1 MYLNKYLR
9 SGISRLR
16 QTASGAGN
24 FIVFLMRRAQSD
36 TIFRVAASLSYTSLI
51 AIVPLLAIGLA
62 IFSAFP
68 VFQGAKEQLQEIILQ
83 NFVPNIEQE
92 ISQYFADFINA
103 TAQLTAIGVIGIA
116 VTAILMLST
125 IENSLNFIFK
135 VYKPRNI
142 KTKITLY
149 WTVITLGPLLL
160 GTALSLRGYV
170 YTLQKFMPEDIIS
183 SQFYLSTLIPSLF
196 TTLALVLLYVLVP
209 NKKVR
214 LSNAVI
220 GAVVAMMMFSCS
232 ASSSVWPF
240 RPAPPTRPF
249 TAPWRRSLSC
259 SFGFI
264 APGRW
269 SSSVPLSPPQ
279 SENIANARLSLPKKM
294 PRIPMFPAV
303 VAEKNAIT
311 QKSSCQKN
319 KNRTYYFS

>member
-196 TTLALVLLYVLVP
+196 TTLALVLLYVWCP
-209 NKKVR
+209 TKVR

-220 GAVVAMMMFSCS
+220 GAVVAMMMFFLLRKFFGLAIS
-232 ASSSVWPF
+232 ASATYKTLYGAMATLPILLIWIYCSWAVVIFGAVVTAAIGEYREHEAFSSEENAEDSYVS
-240 RPAPPTRPF
+240 
-249 TAPWRRSLSC
+249 RRSRRKKRYYAKK
-259 SFGFI
+259 F
-264 APGRW
+264 
-269 SSSVPLSPPQ
+269 
-279 SENIANARLSLPKKM
+279 LPK
-294 PRIPMFPAV
+294 
-303 VAEKNAIT
+303 E
-311 QKSSCQKN
+311 QK
-319 KNRTYYFS
+319 

>member
-142 KTKITLY
+142 KSSGTLY

-220 GAVVAMMMFSCS
+220 GAVVAMMMFFLLRKFFGLAIS
-232 ASSSVWPF
+232 ASATYKTLYGAMATLPILLIWIYCSWAVVIFGAVVTAAIGEYREREAFSSEENAEDSYVS
-240 RPAPPTRPF
+240 
-249 TAPWRRSLSC
+249 RRSRRKKRYYAKK
-259 SFGFI
+259 F
-264 APGRW
+264 
-269 SSSVPLSPPQ
+269 
-279 SENIANARLSLPKKM
+279 LPK
-294 PRIPMFPAV
+294 
-303 VAEKNAIT
+303 E
-311 QKSSCQKN
+311 QK
-319 KNRTYYFS
+319 

>member
-142 KTKITLY
+142 KTKITL
-149 WTVITLGPLLL
+149 GPLLL

-220 GAVVAMMMFSCS
+220 GAVVAMMMFFLLRKFFGLAIS
-232 ASSSVWPF
+232 ASATYKTLYGAMATLPILLIWIYCSWAVVIFGAVVTAAIGEYREREAFSSEENAEDSYVS
-240 RPAPPTRPF
+240 
-249 TAPWRRSLSC
+249 RRSRRKKRYYAKK
-259 SFGFI
+259 F
-264 APGRW
+264 
-269 SSSVPLSPPQ
+269 
-279 SENIANARLSLPKKM
+279 LPK
-294 PRIPMFPAV
+294 
-303 VAEKNAIT
+303 E
-311 QKSSCQKN
+311 QK
-319 KNRTYYFS
+319 